1 MVCAV
6 AAARRVVQQQ
16 LTDSTDDRDHQLA
29 LLDEW
34 SVVTVLAGSGSV
46 PVFDPTVTAAP
57 TRPGPR
63 SVGGLLARA
72 TGEFVGRRRE
82 QRRLPGHLISGATAG
97 VVLHG
102 IGGVGKTTLAAEVIR
117 RIFDDD
123 PARVPAVLSGEIS
136 VDGVLSAVSGA
147 LQRHRLAGPQCPLL
161 QAAEMAGRVD
171 LPWQERFA
179 WLRDHILDQVPL
191 LVVLD
196 DFEDNLT
203 AEYEVRDATLAGL
216 LADWASNPGRSRLL
230 VTSRYEF
237 SLPETPNIT

>member
-1 MVCAV
+1 MVIGAETSVTDRYATQLFARVYGELAGAPVPDVVRAV
-6 AAARRVVQQQ
+6 ADARRVVQQQ
-16 LTDSTDDRDHQLA
+16 LTDSTDDRDRELA

-57 TRPGPR
+57 ARPGPR

-82 QRRLPGHLISGATAG
+82 QRQLPAELVSPATAG
-97 VVLHG
+97 AVLHG
-102 IGGVGKTTLAAEVIR
+102 IGGVGKTTLAAELIR
-117 RIFDDD
+117 LIFDHD
-123 PARVPAVLSGEIS
+123 PARVPAVLSGELS
-136 VDGVLSAVSGA
+136 VDGVFSAVSGA
-147 LQRHRLAGPQCPLL
+147 LRRHLLLAGAQGPTL

-179 WLRDHILDQVPL
+179 WLRDHVLDQVPL

-196 DFEDNLT
+196 NFEDNLT
-203 AEYEVRDATLAGL
+203 PQLR
-216 LADWASNPGRSRLL
+216 WRL
-230 VTSRYEF
+230 
-237 SLPETPNIT
+237 